1 MQKLMKSRLLVC
13 LFIFLVGSILATQ
26 PLLAQQTIVNLP
38 SADQT
43 KKGHLFV
50 LHETQVRPWE
60 PEGYWRSTNFITY
73 GITDWLELCTTF
85 YNIDLL
91 GKNKP
96 YTAIGFGYKMAH
108 QLFEQQASEWEIKWT
123 WGQMLT
129 TSLDGLGTGLWTY
142 THFSTRLPHL
152 HTRIAAGVSMGSRQ
166 VFGGQSEAFLSGE
179 HINFIGSIEQPLTK
193 DFGLVVEWFSGN
205 HEMADLVPGVIYHNK
220 ETELVFILGYKI
232 GNYGGGS
239 TNGIIFE
246 IGKTF

>member
-1 MQKLMKSRLLVC
+1 MSKYVLMC
-13 LFIFLVGSILATQ
+13 LCAACTLAFSL
-26 PLLAQQTIVNLP
+26 PVFAQQTIINLP

-43 KKGHLFV
+43 KPGHLFI

-91 GKNKP
+91 GRNKP
-96 YTAIGFGYKMAH
+96 YTAAGFGYKMAH
-108 QLFEQQASEWEIKWT
+108 QLFREQAEDLEVKWT
-123 WGQMLT
+123 WGQMIT
-129 TSLDGLGTGLWTY
+129 TSFDGLGTGLWTY
-142 THFSTRLPHL
+142 THASMRLPVL

-166 VFGGQSEAFLSGE
+166 VFGGVSESFISSE
-179 HINFIGSIEQPLTK
+179 HINFIGSIEHPITK
-193 DFGLVVEWFSGN
+193 EFGFVMEWFAGN
-205 HEMADLVPGVIYHNK
+205 HEMGDLVPGVIYHDK
-220 ETELVFILGYKI
+220 KSEIVMILGYKI
-232 GNYGGGS
+232 GNYGGGI